1 MDIRQ
6 PAGGHRLSPGDI
18 IAASPTRRGGFMKLS
33 ETEPEPD
40 AAVEGA
46 EGAGDPTVPQPV
58 TPEEASND

>member
-1 MDIRQ
+1 
-6 PAGGHRLSPGDI
+6 
-18 IAASPTRRGGFMKLS
+18 MKLS